1 MDKSLRNILWTIH
14 ITLAVL
20 WVYQGLIPKVLY
32 KAQDEQYIWQQQ
44 GFDELISLILMQFSG
59 YIEIIF
65 GMLFLVFK
73 QSKILHFLNIL
84 GMLGLSLLIAII
96 DMRYFQNAFNPF
108 VMNMAMA
115 SLSII
120 AFQLL
125 QAKNPKL

>member
-96 DMRYFQNAFNPF
+96 DIRYFQNAFNPF
-108 VMNMAMA
+108 VMNVAMA

-120 AFQLL
+120 ALQLL

>member
-1 MDKSLRNILWTIH
+1 MEKSLRNILWTIH

-96 DMRYFQNAFNPF
+96 DIRYFQNAFNPF
-108 VMNMAMA
+108 VMNVAMA

-120 AFQLL
+120 ARQLL

>member
-1 MDKSLRNILWTIH
+1 MEKSLRNILWTIH

-108 VMNMAMA
+108 VMNVAMA

-120 AFQLL
+120 ALQLL

>member
-44 GFDELISLILMQFSG
+44 GFGELISLILMQFSG

-96 DMRYFQNAFNPF
+96 DMRYFQNAFYPF
-108 VMNMAMA
+108 VMNVAMA

-120 AFQLL
+120 ALQLL

>member
-1 MDKSLRNILWTIH
+1 MDKSQRNILLTIH

-20 WVYQGLIPKVLY
+20 WIYQDLIPKVLY

-65 GMLFLVFK
+65 GVLFLIFK

-84 GMLGLSLLIAII
+84 GMLGLSLLIAVI
-96 DMRYFQNAFNPF
+96 DIRYFQHAFNP
-108 VMNMAMA
+108 
-115 SLSII
+115 L
-120 AFQLL
+120 
-125 QAKNPKL
+125 

>member
-44 GFDELISLILMQFSG
+44 GFDELISLMLMQFSG

-108 VMNMAMA
+108 VMNVAMA

-120 AFQLL
+120 ALQLL

>member
-84 GMLGLSLLIAII
+84 GVLGLSLLIAII

>member
-1 MDKSLRNILWTIH
+1 MEKSLRNILWTIH

-84 GMLGLSLLIAII
+84 GVLGLSLLIAII
-96 DMRYFQNAFNPF
+96 DMRYFQNAFYPF
-108 VMNMAMA
+108 VMNVAMA

-120 AFQLL
+120 ALQLL

>member
-73 QSKILHFLNIL
+73 QSKILLFLNIL
-84 GMLGLSLLIAII
+84 GVLGLSLLIAII

-108 VMNMAMA
+108 VMNVAMA

-120 AFQLL
+120 ALQLL

>member
-44 GFDELISLILMQFSG
+44 GFDELTSLILMQFSG

-108 VMNMAMA
+108 VMNVAMA

-120 AFQLL
+120 ALQLL
-125 QAKNPKL
+125 QAKKPKL

>member
-84 GMLGLSLLIAII
+84 GVLGLSLLIAII

-108 VMNMAMA
+108 VMNVAMA

-120 AFQLL
+120 ALQLL

>member
-84 GMLGLSLLIAII
+84 GVLGLSLLIAII
-96 DMRYFQNAFNPF
+96 DMRYFQNAFYPF
-108 VMNMAMA
+108 VMNVAMA

-120 AFQLL
+120 ALQLL

>member
-44 GFDELISLILMQFSG
+44 GFDELTSLMLMQFSG

-84 GMLGLSLLIAII
+84 GVLGLSLLIAII
-96 DMRYFQNAFNPF
+96 DMRYFQNAFYPF
-108 VMNMAMA
+108 VMNVAMA

-120 AFQLL
+120 ALQLL

>member
-44 GFDELISLILMQFSG
+44 GFDEVMSLILMQFSG

-65 GMLFLVFK
+65 GLLFLFFRR
-73 QSKILHFLNIL
+73 SKILHVLNIL
-84 GMLGLSLLIAII
+84 GMFGLSLLITMI
-96 DMRYFQNAFNPF
+96 DFRYFQNAFNPF
-108 VMNMAMA
+108 VMNVSMA

-120 AFQLL
+120 ALQLL

>member
-1 MDKSLRNILWTIH
+1 MEKSLRNILWTIH

-84 GMLGLSLLIAII
+84 RMLGLSLLIAII
-96 DMRYFQNAFNPF
+96 DMRYFQNAFYPF
-108 VMNMAMA
+108 VMNVAMA

-120 AFQLL
+120 ALQLL

>member
-1 MDKSLRNILWTIH
+1 MEKSLRNILWTIH

-73 QSKILHFLNIL
+73 QSKILLFLNIL

-96 DMRYFQNAFNPF
+96 DIRYFQNAFNPF
-108 VMNMAMA
+108 VMNVAMA

-120 AFQLL
+120 ALQLL

>member
-73 QSKILHFLNIL
+73 QSKILLFLNIL

-108 VMNMAMA
+108 VMNVAMA

-120 AFQLL
+120 ALQLL

>member
-44 GFDELISLILMQFSG
+44 GFDELTSLILMQFSG

-84 GMLGLSLLIAII
+84 GVLGLSLLIAII
-96 DMRYFQNAFNPF
+96 DMRYFQNAFYPF
-108 VMNMAMA
+108 VMNVAMA

-120 AFQLL
+120 ALQLL

>member
-1 MDKSLRNILWTIH
+1 MDKSQCNILLTIH

-20 WVYQGLIPKVLY
+20 WIYQGLIPKVLY

-59 YIEIIF
+59 YIEILF
-65 GMLFLVFK
+65 GVLFLIFK

-96 DMRYFQNAFNPF
+96 DIRYFQHAFNPF
-108 VMNMAMA
+108 VMNVAMA

-120 AFQLL
+120 ALQLL
-125 QAKNPKL
+125 HTKK

>member
-1 MDKSLRNILWTIH
+1 
-14 ITLAVL
+14 
-20 WVYQGLIPKVLY
+20 
-32 KAQDEQYIWQQQ
+32 
-44 GFDELISLILMQFSG
+44 MQFSG
-59 YIEIIF
+59 YIGIIF

-73 QSKILHFLNIL
+73 QSKILLFLNIL

-108 VMNMAMA
+108 VMNVAMA

-120 AFQLL
+120 ALQLL

>member
-108 VMNMAMA
+108 VMNVAMA

-120 AFQLL
+120 ARQLL

>member
-1 MDKSLRNILWTIH
+1 MDKSQRNILLTIR

-20 WVYQGLIPKVLY
+20 WIYQGLIPKVLY

-108 VMNMAMA
+108 VMNVAMA

-120 AFQLL
+120 ALQLL

>member
-84 GMLGLSLLIAII
+84 GVLGLSLLIAII
-96 DMRYFQNAFNPF
+96 DMRYFQNAFYPF
-108 VMNMAMA
+108 VMNVAMA

>member
-73 QSKILHFLNIL
+73 QSKILLFLNIL

-96 DMRYFQNAFNPF
+96 DIRYFQNAFNPF
-108 VMNMAMA
+108 VMNVAMA

-120 AFQLL
+120 ALQLL

>member
-96 DMRYFQNAFNPF
+96 DMRYFQNAFYPF
-108 VMNMAMA
+108 VMNVAMA

-120 AFQLL
+120 ALQLL

>member
-1 MDKSLRNILWTIH
+1 MEKSLRNILWTIH

-44 GFDELISLILMQFSG
+44 GFDELISLMLMQFSG

-96 DMRYFQNAFNPF
+96 DMRYFQNAFYPF
-108 VMNMAMA
+108 VMNVAMA

-120 AFQLL
+120 ALQLL

>member
-59 YIEIIF
+59 YIGIIF

-73 QSKILHFLNIL
+73 QSKILLFLNIL

-96 DMRYFQNAFNPF
+96 DMRYFQNAFYPF
-108 VMNMAMA
+108 VMNVAMA

-120 AFQLL
+120 ALQLL

>member
-108 VMNMAMA
+108 VMNVAMA

-120 AFQLL
+120 ALQLL

>member
-44 GFDELISLILMQFSG
+44 GFDELISLMLMQFSG

-84 GMLGLSLLIAII
+84 GVLGLSLLIAII
-96 DMRYFQNAFNPF
+96 DMRYFQNAFYPF
-108 VMNMAMA
+108 VMNVAMA

-120 AFQLL
+120 ALQLL

>member
-1 MDKSLRNILWTIH
+1 MEKSLRNILWTIH

-84 GMLGLSLLIAII
+84 GVLGLSLLIAII

-108 VMNMAMA
+108 VMNVAMA

-120 AFQLL
+120 ALQLL

>member
-1 MDKSLRNILWTIH
+1 MEKSLRNILWTIH

-96 DMRYFQNAFNPF
+96 DMRYFQNAFYPF
-108 VMNMAMA
+108 VMNVAMA

-120 AFQLL
+120 ALQLL

>member
-44 GFDELISLILMQFSG
+44 GFDEVMSLILMQFSG

-65 GMLFLVFK
+65 GLLFLFPP
-73 QSKILHFLNIL
+73 FY
-84 GMLGLSLLIAII
+84 LSLFFLMLKQNYFPTKLIL
-96 DMRYFQNAFNPF
+96 MK
-108 VMNMAMA
+108 M
-115 SLSII
+115 
-120 AFQLL
+120 
-125 QAKNPKL
+125 KLKF